1 MMKHTRNFSFLFR
14 TALISSLLTS
24 SFPLNHGLKA
34 DDDTSDWDEST
45 SNFLI
50 KDRSAEPQ
58 TSLKQKIVQNKPY
71 ANDEETNWFS
81 SVGLFEDI
89 DNSTKDDALIA
100 LDDPN
105 EPLPQHI
112 VDRIPTISQERRL
125 AIQKKEL
132 EEAKEKANQ
141 KTILINF
148 NNVNIIELIRFIS
161 KISNKNFYFNE
172 EELNFNVTI
181 ISEEPTTIENV
192 LMALLQEL
200 RIHDF
205 DLVEQGDNIIIHQNP
220 SIKSPG
226 AIRADSLPDT
236 LIKDADIVTQVFRLN
251 TANASN
257 VATMIQPILSANS
270 IVEVLED
277 TNHIIITDINS
288 NITKIS
294 LLIKS
299 IDAPNSSLIIGQ
311 YVVRNA
317 FMETLIQNAELI
329 MQSVAPGQ
337 TITFVQHKPS
347 NSIFIVST
355 PFLVER
361 TIPILQRLDQT
372 DGITGIYNLD
382 DLKYIPEELV
392 EPGDVIGPGGVL
404 NPGGTQDRVEI
415 GPDGQIRL
423 VPISAGTA
431 NYQGSSQKGRWRLDT
446 NGNWYYEP
454 EERSTNKL
462 LGNPK
467 MILGSDGK
475 PLIGP
480 NGKSLYV
487 QTGPDGKPIYSQI
500 GIDGR
505 PVYFKEGEM
514 MVGPDGKPIIKSD
527 GTPVYLKIGDPIV
540 GPDGNPIIG
549 SDGKAIIFYGDL
561 TRYTTPQLILSPEG
575 SPVIGPN
582 GKPLFIQYGRDG
594 KPVYLQ
600 TGLDGKPVPFRD
612 GELILGADGEPIYD
626 RNGRPYYVK
635 TGSPIIGPDGN
646 PIIGPDGEPIY
657 FEGDQFDPN
666 RPPEGSWSQ
675 DLQGN
680 WQFVPGKKSQE
691 GSWSQDLQGNWQFVP
706 DKKSQEGSW
715 SQDLQGNWQFVPGK
729 KSQKGELSRD
739 NEPENPEGYW
749 ELGSDG
755 KWRFMLTPGESIFA
769 QKSIRASS
777 PTAGLP
783 LGHIERTKF
792 HIHKLNFRLGGA
804 IEAAIIK
811 IGDSMRQSESVNED
825 LVATINSVQ
834 WLEASNSLIF
844 TGTPE
849 SLMKVK
855 ELVEEI
861 DQPLRQ
867 VFIEMLILETSVDDS
882 LNYSVNFG
890 NKFKGDDVAGAQA
903 FQSGASVVTSVLDSS
918 FNTSPFISN
927 NAGYSAGIIGQSIS
941 VGNTCFNSLTA
952 LVKAVHSKTDANIV
966 MNPKIITEDN
976 VTAEIFVGL
985 NTRFKTQSVSNDE
998 GSIITNNFEFRDV
1011 GTTLRVTPLL
1021 GPSNIITLQIE
1032 EEVSNIVGGGTGSD
1046 LSDSSAGPSTRINRT
1061 STQVHIPNDYFL
1073 VISGMVQDQVERTRS
1088 HVPCLG
1094 AMPVLG
1100 AAFTGKSYL
1109 DQKRC
1114 LMIFIRPQIVDT
1126 MEEMDSLTKHQQNI
1140 YRVKRRTKKMWKLDC
1155 EEALDWMNLKETD
1168 TNNDERKCCEF
1179 RY

>member
-1 MMKHTRNFSFLFR
+1 MMKPARNLSFIFR
-14 TALISSLLTS
+14 ATLVSSLLTTNFVLPPS
-24 SFPLNHGLKA
+24 LLSENDA
-34 DDDTSDWDEST
+34 SDWDAST
-45 SNFLI
+45 NNFLI
-50 KDRSAEPQ
+50 EVSPANKH
-58 TSLKQKIVQNKPY
+58 TSLKDQFIQKKPY
-71 ANDEETNWFS
+71 ADSDETNWFS

-89 DNSTKDDALIA
+89 DQSPEDELIA
-100 LDDPN
+100 LEDSDEIAPRN
-105 EPLPQHI
+105 AA
-112 VDRIPTISQERRL
+112 DRMPAMSRERRL
-125 AIQKKEL
+125 AQQERDKEAAR
-132 EEAKEKANQ
+132 ERENQ

-148 NNVNIIELIRFIS
+148 NNVQIVELIRFIS

-181 ISEEPTTIENV
+181 ISEEMTTIENV
-192 LMALLQEL
+192 LMALFQEL

-205 DLVEQGDNIIIHQNP
+205 DLIEQGDNIIIHQNP
-220 SIKSPG
+220 SIKAPG
-226 AIRADSLPDT
+226 AVKAESLPDT
-236 LIKDADIVTQVFRLN
+236 LTKDADIVTQVFRLN

-277 TNHIIITDINS
+277 TNHIIITDING
-288 NITKIS
+288 NIIKIS
-294 LLIKS
+294 QLIKS

-317 FMETLIQNAELI
+317 FTDTLITNAELI

-337 TITFVQHKPS
+337 SITFVEHKPS

-372 DGITGIYNLD
+372 DGVTGIYNLD
-382 DLKYIPEELV
+382 ELKYIPEELV
-392 EPGDVIGPGGVL
+392 EPGDVIGPTGVMT
-404 NPGGTQDRVEI
+404 PEGTQDRVEI
-415 GPDGQIRL
+415 GPNGEIRL
-423 VPISAGTA
+423 VPTPGSIS
-431 NYQGSSQKGRWRLDT
+431 YQGPSQKGRWRLDSK
-446 NGNWYYEP
+446 GNWYYEP
-454 EERSTNKL
+454 EEGGPGKL

-467 MILGSDGK
+467 MLVGPDGK
-475 PLIGP
+475 PALGP
-480 NGKSLYV
+480 NGKPLFY
-487 QTGPDGKPIYSQI
+487 QNGPDGKPIYSQI

-505 PVYFKEGEM
+505 PVYFNDGQLLLGPKGQPIL
-514 MVGPDGKPIIKSD
+514 GPDGKPF
-527 GTPVYLKIGDPIV
+527 YLKVGNQILGPNGRPIL
-540 GPDGNPIIG
+540 GPDGEPIIFHG
-549 SDGKAIIFYGDL
+549 SL
-561 TRYTTPQLILSPEG
+561 TKYTTPQLLLGPDG
-575 SPVIGPN
+575 NPVIGPN
-582 GKPLFIQYGRDG
+582 GKPLIIQYGRDK
-594 KPVYLQ
+594 KPIYMQ
-600 TGLDGKPVPFRD
+600 TGPDGKPVPFRD
-612 GELILGADGEPIYD
+612 GELILGPDGEPIYGP
-626 RNGRPYYVK
+626 NGRPFYVRS
-635 TGSPIIGPDGN
+635 GSPIIGPDGK
-646 PIIGPDGEPIY
+646 PLVGPDGNQLI

-666 RPPEGSWSQ
+666 RPPEGTWSQ

-680 WQFVPGKKSQE
+680 WQFNPGKATSE
-691 GSWSQDLQGNWQFVP
+691 
-706 DKKSQEGSW
+706 
-715 SQDLQGNWQFVPGK
+715 
-729 KSQKGELSRD
+729 GELSPD
-739 NEPENPEGYW
+739 IEPESPEGYW
-749 ELGSDG
+749 ELGQDG

-769 QKSIRASS
+769 KKSIRAAS

-792 HIHKLNFRLGGA
+792 LIHKLNYRLGGA
-804 IEAAIIK
+804 IEAAILK
-811 IGDSMRQSESVNED
+811 IGDSMRDTEAVNED
-825 LVATINSVQ
+825 LIATINSVQ

-849 SLMKVK
+849 SLLKVK

-890 NKFKGDDVAGAQA
+890 NKFRNDDGDLAGAQA
-903 FQSGASVVTSVLDSS
+903 FQSGASVVTSVLDSGGVTGTS
-918 FNTSPFISN
+918 AASLSSRLPDTSPFISN
-927 NAGYSAGIIGQSIS
+927 QAGYSAGIIGQSIS
-941 VGNTCFNSLTA
+941 VGNLCFNSLTA
-952 LVKAVHSKTDANIV
+952 LVRAVHSKSDANIV

-1032 EEVSNIVGGGTGSD
+1032 EEVSNVVGGTAGTD
-1046 LSDSSAGPSTRINRT
+1046 LTDSAAGPTTRINRT
-1061 STQVHIPNDYFL
+1061 STQVHIPNNNFL
-1073 VISGMVQDQVERTRS
+1073 VLSGMVQDQVERTRS

-1094 AMPVLG
+1094 GAPLIG
-1100 AAFTGKSYL
+1100 AAFTGKSYV

-1126 MEEMDSLTKHQQNI
+1126 IDEMDHLTKHQQNI

-1179 RY
+1179 RH